1 MTSRDL
7 ALTALRHQ
15 EPPRLPWT
23 LYLAPEVQAKLEGAW
38 GPRDQWPVPRDDLIR
53 ILWNVEVE
61 DLSPTLFRD
70 RFGCQ
75 WQREHG
81 GYVFVDPP
89 MGPAEARP
97 LQTAPSTADIPRLQL
112 LPDEDVTRIH
122 ETRAR
127 RPDAFIFY
135 QFTATLGER
144 LWCLRGLEQ
153 TLEDYLLH
161 PRFVHEALDV
171 LLEMH
176 LEALDTLATL
186 PVDGITFGDDFGSQ
200 RGLMISPQVFREF
213 YRPRYELLYARVRQM
228 GKVVG
233 HHSCGDNTDLMRDF
247 VAMGLQVFHP
257 LQPECMDLA
266 TIKREYGC
274 DLTFRGGIG
283 TQGAMVFGTPE
294 QARDEVRRAV
304 EVLRV
309 GGGYF
314 LETAKPLPPETP
326 VENALAVVEELVR
339 QRG

>member
-7 ALTALRHQ
+7 CFMALRHEQ
-15 EPPRLPWT
+15 PPRLPWT
-23 LYLAPEVQAKLEGAW
+23 LYLAPEVQGKLEGVW
-38 GPRDQWPVPRDDLIR
+38 GPRDQWPVPQDDLLR
-53 ILWNVEVE
+53 ILWEVQVEN
-61 DLSPTLFRD
+61 LSPTRFRD

-81 GYVFVDPP
+81 GYVFIEPP
-89 MGPAEARP
+89 MGPAKARP
-97 LQTAPSTADIPRLQL
+97 LRAAGIPRLQL
-112 LPDEDVTRIH
+112 LPEEDVTRIRQA
-122 ETRAR
+122 RAE
-127 RPDAFIFY
+127 RPEAFIFY

-153 TLEDYLLH
+153 TLEDYLLN

-171 LLEMH
+171 LMEMH
-176 LEALDTLATL
+176 LEALDTLAAL
-186 PVDGITFGDDFGSQ
+186 PVEGITFGDDFGSQ
-200 RGLMISPQVFREF
+200 RGLMISPRIFREF
-213 YRPRYELLYARVRQM
+213 YRPRYQVLYDRVRGM

-233 HHSCGDNTDLMRDF
+233 HHSCGDNTDLMGDF

-266 TIKREYGC
+266 AIKREYGR

-304 EVLRV
+304 DILRV

-326 VENALAVVEELVR
+326 VANAVAVIEALVAA
-339 QRG
+339 RG